1 MRDLRYAFRSLA
13 RTPVFAVTAVVIL
26 SLSVGAATTV
36 FTMLYAMALRPLP
49 IANPHELA
57 RVMTVDRRGSEAD
70 LPWRLYREFAA
81 HQKIFSV
88 IIPALDQSV
97 LTFESDR
104 GTERGALAGV
114 GGNFYQEFGA
124 TPVLGRLIQPADV
137 DMPAATGAPVAV
149 LGFNFWQRHFGGD
162 RNVVGQTI
170 KADGVTLTIIGVA
183 PRDFLGFSI
192 SIEHD
197 LTVPIPLL
205 PTIMAS
211 EATMLHGTSRW
222 ISTIGRLAPG
232 VSLVSA
238 RAQVEAMWPS
248 LLEAA
253 MPETFLTTQREDY
266 LKWTPRVGSAATGI
280 ERGLRSRYTSP
291 LYALLGIAALVL
303 VIAAAN
309 LCALVFARTESRR
322 QELAVRLALGAG
334 RRRVVGA
341 LGAEGALLGIAG
353 AIGGIAFAAF
363 ASDAIIRFLVRDYT
377 VRTALNAAP
386 DTTVI
391 AVAMLSSVGVAI
403 AVTVAAAMA
412 TTRHGGLTPGASRTV
427 ARSSRTG
434 RILVGAQIAASIVML
449 AHASL
454 LVRSVYT
461 ITAVDSGLTSET
473 VVVGYPSPRLNAYQK
488 LDAATYYRQAL
499 DRVMAVPGVASAAF
513 STFKPEGGAPPPE
526 YVGRGGTPRTPTDLQ
541 AQWPTVSPGFFQTL
555 GLSILRGRDFT
566 FADTETSTK
575 VAVISAHLE
584 RQLFGEGQGLGQ
596 RLRVSARPEWQDV
609 EVVGIVSDARVF
621 DVRSNSRAI
630 VYTAAVQSGAAA
642 HYKCLVARAPA
653 SAAPALQRAIESLG
667 VELMPRSQTLAYVR
681 GRTILQER
689 LLAGLSGYF
698 AALALILVSAGIYG
712 LLSYVLSLRR
722 KEIGIRMAL
731 GADAARMIRS
741 ILRDGLMVT
750 GIGLAVGFAGV
761 VFSVPLIR
769 RLLVNT
775 SPYDPI
781 ALGMAGLLLL
791 VITSAASV
799 VPAMRAGRVEPLAEL
814 RRD

>member
-36 FTMLYAMALRPLP
+36 FTLLYALALRPLP

-57 RVMTVDRRGSEAD
+57 RVLTVDRRGSEAD

-81 HQKIFSV
+81 SQKIFSV

-97 LTFESDR
+97 LTFESHR
-104 GTERGALAGV
+104 GAERGALAGAA
-114 GGNFYQEFGA
+114 GNFYQEFGV

-137 DMPAATGAPVAV
+137 DMAAATGAPVAV

-162 RNVVGQTI
+162 SNVVGQTI
-170 KADGVTLTIIGVA
+170 KADGVPLTIIGVA

-197 LTVPIPLL
+197 LTVPIALL
-205 PTIMAS
+205 PSIMAS

-222 ISTIGRLAPG
+222 VSTIGRLAPG
-232 VSLVSA
+232 VSLESA

-248 LLEAA
+248 LLDAA

-266 LKWTPRVGSAATGI
+266 LKWTPRVSSAATGI
-280 ERGLRSRYTSP
+280 ERGLRSRYTNP

-303 VIAAAN
+303 AIAAAN
-309 LCALVFARTESRR
+309 LCALVFARTESRQ

-334 RRRVVGA
+334 RRRVVAG
-341 LGAEGALLGIAG
+341 LGVEGALLGMAG
-353 AIGGIAFAAF
+353 TIGGVAFAAF

-377 VRTALNAAP
+377 VRTSLDASP
-386 DTTVI
+386 DATVI
-391 AVAMLSSVGVAI
+391 AVAVLSGVGVAV
-403 AVTVAAAMA
+403 AVTVAAAVA
-412 TTRHGGLTPGASRTV
+412 ITRHGGLTPGASRTI

-454 LVRSVYT
+454 LVRSVYA
-461 ITAVDSGLTSET
+461 ITAVDSGLTNET
-473 VVVGYPSPRLNAYQK
+473 VIVGYPSPRLNAYQK

-526 YVGRGGTPRTPTDLQ
+526 YVGRGRTPRSATDLQ

-555 GLSILRGRDFT
+555 GIPILRGRDFT

-575 VAVISAHLE
+575 VAIISAHLE

-596 RLRVSARPEWQDV
+596 HIRVSARPEWQDA

-621 DVRSNSRAI
+621 DVRSNNRTI
-630 VYTAAVQSGAAA
+630 VYTSAVQSGAAA
-642 HYKCLVARAPA
+642 HYKCLIARAPA
-653 SAAPALQRAIESLG
+653 STAPELQRTIESLG

-698 AALALILVSAGIYG
+698 AVLALMLVSAGIYG

-731 GADAARMIRS
+731 GADAARMTRS
-741 ILRDGLMVT
+741 ILRDGLVVT
-750 GIGLAVGFAGV
+750 SIGVSIGLAGV

-781 ALGMAGLLLL
+781 AIGMAGMLLL
-791 VITSAASV
+791 VVTTAASV
-799 VPAMRAGRVEPLAEL
+799 IPAMRAGRVEPLAEL